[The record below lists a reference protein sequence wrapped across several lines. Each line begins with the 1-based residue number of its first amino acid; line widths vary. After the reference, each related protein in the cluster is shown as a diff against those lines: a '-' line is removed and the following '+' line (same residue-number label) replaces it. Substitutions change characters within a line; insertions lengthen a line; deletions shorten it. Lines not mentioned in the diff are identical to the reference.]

1 LVNVCVK
8 IERLVWCMS
17 ACTDRFIVRVKYW
30 VKCLGLTGLC
40 DCLTSKHWSGVI
52 WGDGSDS
59 QTSSEHVGLEVW
71 STWTQVSADD
81 LHWLLVY
88 TATCWPSSA
97 VWAQHRLSV
106 CLLRHSCMSACVLSL
121 MSVVTMTVVVYVL
134 VAFIGWIRCT
144 YVWQYGT
151 GRRRLSVVWLV
162 VFEAADGS
170 TIGSGSGCA
179 PASSSSNYATLGR
192 PLSLPV
198 SRQQRHLS
206 SSDPDLATSS
216 TTSPDSDMTTYSGQ
230 FNTCVIQCHVICSLY
245 CCCKWII
252 DW

>member
-1 LVNVCVK
+1 MDTSVCWRPTSTTCVHCHM
-8 IERLVWCMS
+8 L
-17 ACTDRFIVRVKYW
+17 TFISRVSTRPSL
-30 VKCLGLTGLC
+30 CLSVSLSVSLSV
-40 DCLTSKHWSGVI
+40 CLS
-52 WGDGSDS
+52 
-59 QTSSEHVGLEVW
+59 
-71 STWTQVSADD
+71 VS
-81 LHWLLVY
+81 LSV
-88 TATCWPSSA
+88 C
-97 VWAQHRLSV
+97 LSV
-106 CLLRHSCMSACVLSL
+106 CLLRHSCMCTCVLSL

-245 CCCKWII
+245 YCCKWII